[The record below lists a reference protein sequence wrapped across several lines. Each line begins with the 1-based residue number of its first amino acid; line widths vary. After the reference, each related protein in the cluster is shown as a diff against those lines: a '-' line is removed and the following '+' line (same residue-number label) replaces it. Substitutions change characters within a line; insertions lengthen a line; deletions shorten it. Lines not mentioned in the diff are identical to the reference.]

1 MNSCKGHTGGDDDDY
16 DDDADDDK
24 YVLNVIPDSSN
35 TDHKH
40 RNRHCNHYWDFIMNY
55 NILGKL

>member
-24 YVLNVIPDSSN
+24 YVLNVIPDSRN

-40 RNRHCNHYWDFIMNY
+40 RNRHCNHY
-55 NILGKL
+55 